1 LVEENFSQHKFEFPS
16 PYEKEVERTF
26 SKLTLDEKAKASL
39 HKLFLTQ
46 MLAAMRRRCG
56 EIRDKILFLID
67 IELRLEEISLKPRH
81 LIKKGR
87 PKMVEINV
95 GLTHSQKNSDKKNF

>member
-1 LVEENFSQHKFEFPS
+1 LLEENFSQHKFEFPS
-16 PYEKEVERTF
+16 PYEEEVERTF

-67 IELRLEEISLKPRH
+67 IELRLEEISLLASSPH
-81 LIKKGR
+81 KKGR

-95 GLTHSQKNSDKKNF
+95 GLTHGQKNSDENDF